1 MNQVVLV
8 GRTPKEV
15 ELRYIP
21 QTEKAVANFT
31 MAVDRQTKDKQADF
45 IRVVCFEK
53 TAELCEKHLGKG
65 KLVAVSG
72 SIRTGS
78 YDDKD
83 GKKVYTTEVYANR
96 VQFLEWKDKDET
108 EVKKNYNDVEGFQA
122 VDDDEM
128 PWA

>member
-1 MNQVVLV
+1 MNQVVLI
-8 GRTPKEV
+8 GRTTKEV

-108 EVKKNYNDVEGFQA
+108 EVKKNYNGVEGFQA